1 MNTKNKIKK
10 RILFFSLFF
19 IACML
24 LMKIYDIRTFK
35 TRARYLVKEIE
46 VTCGN
51 EFMDCIDY
59 VYGMRQPREYK
70 ESKDSCSFTIKLVVK
85 NGCEDKVLDLLK
97 ERTNIVYEKEGDVLE
112 NSEITDAGI
121 IPFSINGEWNDILT
135 RDIIFHSTIEKSDT
149 YYNYCTVDLYGVK
162 PHSSTLEI
170 YCTTKAINT
179 LDNRIKVI
187 KYLYLSGSG
196 NLNHFVIFSLIM
208 TITILL
214 AYLIISIL
222 HNLFWVRKKS
232 IDKVDRNK
240 ILLLSGLIF
249 VIGIAFFLNMVMNF
263 PRCFYIPF
271 YYHYRPN
278 CVATK
283 HIGIWKLINY
293 ASYCKISNS
302 ELVRSV
308 FEMLS
313 FVPIGML
320 LYKIFGKRKVF
331 KSIVFITC
339 VSVSFE
345 LFGDWGSISYFY
357 YQTLFY
363 NVLGGLIGISIIRL
377 IVESRNGLL
386 IRKRDKA
393 ILFIPI
399 LLSIVIFGFSYILGN
414 TNILSSVYPDY
425 YNKIDSSN
433 LNVKLNNER
442 CINTPV
448 ILNKALSEEQYQIY
462 YDMLNIEKDADYE
475 DFYEKSDIENVY
487 FTNQEM
493 QEMLDAIGI
502 DSRGYDCG
510 RIVCGNIAF
519 FHAMMRFLME
529 YMRM

>member
-1 MNTKNKIKK
+1 M
-10 RILFFSLFF
+10 
-19 IACML
+19 
-24 LMKIYDIRTFK
+24 
-35 TRARYLVKEIE
+35 
-46 VTCGN
+46 
-51 EFMDCIDY
+51 
-59 VYGMRQPREYK
+59 
-70 ESKDSCSFTIKLVVK
+70 
-85 NGCEDKVLDLLK
+85 
-97 ERTNIVYEKEGDVLE
+97 
-112 NSEITDAGI
+112 
-121 IPFSINGEWNDILT
+121 
-135 RDIIFHSTIEKSDT
+135 
-149 YYNYCTVDLYGVK
+149 
-162 PHSSTLEI
+162 
-170 YCTTKAINT
+170 
-179 LDNRIKVI
+179 
-187 KYLYLSGSG
+187 
-196 NLNHFVIFSLIM
+196 
-208 TITILL
+208 
-214 AYLIISIL
+214 
-222 HNLFWVRKKS
+222 
-232 IDKVDRNK
+232 
-240 ILLLSGLIF
+240 
-249 VIGIAFFLNMVMNF
+249 
-263 PRCFYIPF
+263 
-271 YYHYRPN
+271 
-278 CVATK
+278 
-283 HIGIWKLINY
+283 
-293 ASYCKISNS
+293 
-302 ELVRSV
+302 
-308 FEMLS
+308 
-313 FVPIGML
+313 
-320 LYKIFGKRKVF
+320 
-331 KSIVFITC
+331 
-339 VSVSFE
+339 
-345 LFGDWGSISYFY
+345 
-357 YQTLFY
+357 FY